1 MTDQELRELV
11 RESIAKQLGGP
22 AQPNEAWRSPEGGW
36 RSPSGLANTPAEP
49 LHVHASHG
57 VYAIARN
64 DAPSGAS
71 GDPDNGP
78 CIIEPS
84 VPCTHCN
91 YCKSHGH

>member
-11 RESIAKQLGGP
+11 RESIAKQLGGGS
-22 AQPNEAWRSPEGGW
+22 RGPESGW
-36 RSPSGLANTPAEP
+36 RSPSGLANERPIQI
-49 LHVHASHG
+49 HASHG

-64 DAPSGAS
+64 DALGAS

>member
-1 MTDQELRELV
+1 MNDQELRALV
-11 RESIAKQLGGP
+11 REAIAKQLGQP
-22 AQPNEAWRSPEGGW
+22 APMPQPRMLER
-36 RSPSGLANTPAEP
+36 
-49 LHVHASHG
+49 HASHA

-64 DAPSGAS
+64 DAPFGAS
-71 GDPDNGP
+71 GDADNGP

>member
-11 RESIAKQLGGP
+11 RESIAKQLGGARNP
-22 AQPNEAWRSPEGGW
+22 EAGAQRRVSAH
-36 RSPSGLANTPAEP
+36 ANAPQP
-49 LHVHASHG
+49 LHLHASHG
-57 VYAIARN
+57 VYAIARS